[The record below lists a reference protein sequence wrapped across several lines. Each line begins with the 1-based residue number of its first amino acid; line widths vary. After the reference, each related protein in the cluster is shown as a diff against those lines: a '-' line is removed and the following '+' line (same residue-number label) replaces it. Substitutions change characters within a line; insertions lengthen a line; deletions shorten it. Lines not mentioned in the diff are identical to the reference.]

1 MCVCLR
7 ENEKKQDTKG
17 GIFLFFEAML
27 GQEVIHKLY
36 SLWLAVFS
44 LTETPQ
50 RMFGLGRVH
59 GMWEEPFFKW
69 KTKGKEEKKSSSQRA
84 GNGEKN

>member
-17 GIFLFFEAML
+17 GIFFEAML

-36 SLWLAVFS
+36 SLWLAVLS

-69 KTKGKEEKKSSSQRA
+69 KTKGKGKKLSQRA
-84 GNGEKN
+84 RNGENN